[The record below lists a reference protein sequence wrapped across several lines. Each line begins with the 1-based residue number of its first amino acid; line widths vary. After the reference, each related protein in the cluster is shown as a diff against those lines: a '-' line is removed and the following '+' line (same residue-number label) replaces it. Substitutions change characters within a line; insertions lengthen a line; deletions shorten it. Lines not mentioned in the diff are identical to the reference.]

1 LTDFDQQVTRN
12 DFPEELPAEIARE
25 IIQALPE
32 QSAALSLF
40 RRVPMS
46 RRTARLRVLDALPTA
61 YWVNGDTGLKK
72 TSKQAWAGVT
82 MTVEELAVI
91 VPIPEAVLDDEDFDV
106 WGEVRPRVAEAMGAA
121 IDLAVF
127 FGVNKPASWPTAIV
141 TAARAAGN
149 DFTRGSISGQDITV
163 DIGGEGGVMSLVE
176 DDGFD
181 VSGFAAHR
189 KLKAAFRG
197 LRDNEGQ
204 PILQSSMTDSLSSLY
219 GEPVKFVGYGGW
231 DADNAELVAGDFSMG
246 VLGVRQDI
254 TTKLL
259 SEAVL
264 TNDADPPEIIYNL
277 PQQDMVAMRF
287 VIRLAFAVANPVTVA
302 QPTAAD
308 RYPFAI
314 LEPVGYTS

>member
-1 LTDFDQQVTRN
+1 VTDYDQQITRS
-12 DFPEELPAEIARE
+12 DFPEELPQEISRE

-32 QSAALSLF
+32 QSAAMSLF
-40 RRVPMS
+40 RRTTLS

-106 WGEVRPRVAEAMGAA
+106 WGEVRPRVVEAMGAA
-121 IDLAVF
+121 LDLAVF
-127 FGVNKPASWPTAIV
+127 FGTNAPASFPTPIV
-141 TAARAAGN
+141 AAARAAGN
-149 DFTRGSISGQDITV
+149 DFTRGSVASQDITV

-176 DDGFD
+176 DDGYD

-189 KLKAAFRG
+189 RLKAAFRG

-231 DADNAELVAGDFSMG
+231 DADDAELVAGDFSMG
-246 VLGVRQDI
+246 IIGIRQDI
-254 TTKLL
+254 STKLL
-259 SEAVL
+259 DQAVL
-264 TNDADPPEIIYNL
+264 TDESNEIIYNL

-287 VIRLAFAVANPVTVA
+287 VFRVAFAVANPVTVA
-302 QPTAAD
+302 QPNAAS